1 VDTTTE
7 ASNVP
12 RTKRRFKKA
21 FMHPRIGRIYSGAI
35 GYFPVC
41 GGRNDVAGDAVVP
54 RIPLAIRQ
62 TNPITIGCPPVTL
75 KLTSALGLVLIIGIG
90 WLLSENRRLFP
101 WRTVIWGVL
110 LQFGFALFILRTDI
124 GLRIFNGCQTA
135 VDRFIGFANEGNQLV
150 FGPLAKREIME
161 QGLGAGNGFIL
172 VITVTGTIVL
182 ISAVSSLLYHYNI
195 LQVVVRAIA
204 WVMRRA
210 MGTSGSE
217 TLSAAANIFMGQTEA
232 PLVIKPYLARMTRS
246 ELNCMMTGG
255 FATIAGG
262 VMAVYSGVLKIPAGH
277 LITASVMSAP
287 AALLISKVMIPETE
301 TSETAAGAS
310 AKIERETINGIDAIC
325 VGASEGMKLAINV
338 AAMLIAFTAIV
349 AASNWLIGL
358 LVHPLGWH
366 TDQPLQQTFGFLNAP
381 FAWMIGVPAKDC
393 YVAGQILGERIAL
406 NEMFGY
412 ISLNNAKATLD
423 PRTYDLISYAL
434 CGFANLGSVAI
445 QIGGIGALLP
455 SRRSDL
461 ARLGLKAMF
470 GGLLACYMTACIA
483 GILL

>member
-1 VDTTTE
+1 
-7 ASNVP
+7 
-12 RTKRRFKKA
+12 
-21 FMHPRIGRIYSGAI
+21 M
-35 GYFPVC
+35 
-41 GGRNDVAGDAVVP
+41 
-54 RIPLAIRQ
+54 
-62 TNPITIGCPPVTL
+62 TL
-75 KLTSALGLVLIIGIG
+75 KLTSALGLVLIVTIG
-90 WLLSENRRLFP
+90 WLMSENRRKFP
-101 WRTVIWGVL
+101 WRAVIWGIV
-110 LQFGFALFILRTDI
+110 LQFAVGLFILRTEI
-124 GLRIFNGCQTA
+124 GMRLFNGCQIA
-135 VDRFIGFANEGNQLV
+135 VDRFIAFANEGNILV
-150 FGPLAKREIME
+150 FGSLARRDVLEK
-161 QGLGAGNGFIL
+161 GLGAGNGFIL
-172 VITVTGTIVL
+172 VLTVTGTIIL
-182 ISAVSSLLYHYNI
+182 ISSVSSLLYHYNI
-195 LQVVVRAIA
+195 LQFVVRGIA

-287 AALLISKVMIPETE
+287 AALLISKVMLPETE
-301 TSETAAGAS
+301 VSETAAGAS
-310 AKIERETINGIDAIC
+310 AKVERETINGIDAIC

-349 AASNWLIGL
+349 AAAKWMLGH
-358 LVHPLGWH
+358 LVHPLGWN
-366 TDQPLQQTFGFLNAP
+366 TQQPLQQTLGYLNAP
-381 FAWMIGVPAKDC
+381 FAWMIGVPWKDC
-393 YVAGQILGERIAL
+393 YIAGQILGERIAL

-412 ISLNNAKATLD
+412 ISLNNAKATID

-455 SRRSDL
+455 SRRADL
-461 ARLGLKAMF
+461 ARLGLRAMI